1 MLTSSHAP
9 LAKSARH
16 TDLLVGAALLANVAL
31 AFALAAPEQSY
42 ALWAQWALP
51 CLGLTALALWQ
62 WRGSLLSRTVLGAA
76 LVVMVGLEMV
86 LRPGHNELFLN
97 VMLTMS
103 LMPSYRSW
111 RFMVVMAGGFA
122 LIPLALMTGWL
133 PGGMPESAGLSLGL
147 LVAQAFLLTH
157 VAWRDQARER
167 ERFDI
172 EFLIRAMGSEGP
184 IRLNFDAIKAESAM
198 GLRLKHVQER
208 MAAAMRQVSVA
219 AQGVQGASKVLGDS
233 SDELMSRTER
243 SHAGLRDAAMCLDQ
257 ITVIV
262 RSSAEAAIEARAM
275 AAKASDLA
283 KRGGDIFEQV
293 VTKMHDIDGASRKI
307 TDIVA
312 VIDGIAFQ
320 TNILAL
326 NAAVEAARAGEQGRG
341 FAVVAA
347 EVRNLALRASDSAKE
362 VKVLIGTS
370 MDTVESGTA
379 LVNAAGKTMH
389 EVVSS
394 VQKVGAVFDSLSAD
408 TSEHAAGIDAV
419 TQSVKE
425 LDEVTR
431 QNVAVAER
439 SNDIARELMDHA
451 ECLSQVLSSF
461 RLGEVGRA
469 AASAAPRRAAP
480 STVSAS
486 PLRQPA

>member
-9 LAKSARH
+9 IAKSARH

-86 LRPGHNELFLN
+86 LRPGRNELFLN

-111 RFMVVMAGGFA
+111 RFIVVMAGGFA
-122 LIPLALMTGWL
+122 LIPLALMNGWL

-184 IRLNFDAIKAESAM
+184 IRLNFDAIKAESTM

-208 MAAAMRQVSVA
+208 MVAAMRQVSVA

-341 FAVVAA
+341 FAVVAS
-347 EVRNLALRASDSAKE
+347 EVRNLAQRSASAAREIKGLVTGSVE
-362 VKVLIGTS
+362 QVQQGT
-370 MDTVESGTA
+370 TLVEEASRTMTQIVASIQQVHQIMAEISTA
-379 LVNAAGKTMH
+379 SREQSLG
-389 EVVSS
+389 VS
-394 VQKVGAVFDSLSAD
+394 QVGQ
-408 TSEHAAGIDAV
+408 AV
-419 TQSVKE
+419 TQMDSVTQQNAAMIEQSAAAADLLKE
-425 LDEVTR
+425 QAQQMVSAMS
-431 QNVAVAER
+431 V
-439 SNDIARELMDHA
+439 
-451 ECLSQVLSSF
+451 F
-461 RLGEVGRA
+461 RLVRA
-469 AASAAPRRAAP
+469 
-480 STVSAS
+480 
-486 PLRQPA
+486 